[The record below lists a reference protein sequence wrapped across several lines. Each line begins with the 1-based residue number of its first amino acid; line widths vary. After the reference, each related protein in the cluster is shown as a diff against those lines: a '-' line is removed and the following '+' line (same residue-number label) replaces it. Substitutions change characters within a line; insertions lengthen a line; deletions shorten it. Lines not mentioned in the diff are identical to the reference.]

1 MSKSIKI
8 LVCYYKKDILFKND
22 ILCPIHCGR
31 AVAKQASKDGVLDSE
46 EYQWMLDN
54 MIGDDTGDNIS
65 NLNREV
71 NEMTAIYWAWKNY
84 DKLGNPDY
92 IGLCHYRR
100 LFNFANHIKFSIPFS
115 LTSLSLLDKTG
126 NNYKCISKLLD
137 RNDFICRT
145 PIKVNSLIL
154 SCLKAFQKI
163 ANLSTKYHPI
173 LYKSLQTFLSDKD
186 YYCNSMFVMKREDFF
201 AYCEE
206 IFPLM
211 FDFLNNF
218 QRRDLFKKH
227 IKKFVEPNILNNYKG
242 GDVWLPRLCGF
253 FMEYVSNFFFIHLMN
268 NKNSITCNII
278 NTEEKNKFK
287 TWWSDIFSINK
298 VYIKSVKYKIIT
310 ILGFDLKIKKYKY
323 KQG

>member
-1 MSKSIKI
+1 
-8 LVCYYKKDILFKND
+8 
-22 ILCPIHCGR
+22 
-31 AVAKQASKDGVLDSE
+31 
-46 EYQWMLDN
+46 
-54 MIGDDTGDNIS
+54 
-65 NLNREV
+65 
-71 NEMTAIYWAWKNY
+71 
-84 DKLGNPDY
+84 
-92 IGLCHYRR
+92 
-100 LFNFANHIKFSIPFS
+100 
-115 LTSLSLLDKTG
+115 
-126 NNYKCISKLLD
+126 
-137 RNDFICRT
+137 
-145 PIKVNSLIL
+145 
-154 SCLKAFQKI
+154 
-163 ANLSTKYHPI
+163 
-173 LYKSLQTFLSDKD
+173 
-186 YYCNSMFVMKREDFF
+186 MFVMKREDFF

-227 IKKFVEPNILNNYKG
+227 IKNFVEPNILNNYKG